1 MSLEQIV
8 KIQEDRKRRE
18 MELYDKVYDRVKDRI
33 NNYAKHQ
40 SQACFWQVPNYVYG
54 YPLLNVPK
62 TMEYILANLN
72 HEGFIAFQV
81 DGYTDWI
88 YISWELSAVK
98 RKEMAERKRKKGRKS
113 RISLEEEKEKRDDEL
128 IQALVSAKLKE
139 R

>member
-18 MELYDKVYDRVKDRI
+18 MELYDKVYDRVKERI

-54 YPLLNVPK
+54 YPLLDVPK

-72 HEGFIAFQV
+72 HEGFIAFQI
-81 DGYTDWI
+81 DNYTDWI

-98 RKEMAERKRKKGRKS
+98 RKEMADKRRKKGRKS

-128 IQALVSAKLKE
+128 LQILVASKKRE
-139 R
+139 N